1 MIKVTKTIATI
12 AFLFLGCLVN
22 AQVGTL
28 SVSRTEEKGVSFP
41 LFAFGDE
48 VFGFQ
53 REIGLGDRFLY
64 FFDFWGE
71 LVLGKLV
78 QRRQGSIEPV
88 VETVRDY
95 VHGLVEVVH
104 GVDVVIFTRLGRV
117 QI

>member
-48 VFGFQ
+48 VVALAQVG
-53 REIGLGDRFLY
+53 RHLAAAGIVAARLCLGLGA
-64 FFDFWGE
+64 
-71 LVLGKLV
+71 
-78 QRRQGSIEPV
+78 V
-88 VETVRDY
+88 VA
-95 VHGLVEVVH
+95 
-104 GVDVVIFTRLGRV
+104 GRALALFALR
-117 QI
+117 